1 MAVGNQIFAAT
12 VDDDYPRT
20 CGVYSLNAADGSVNW
35 FFKTL
40 NSVKNK
46 LVYANGKIVAQDCE
60 GTVYCLNAETGAL
73 LWQKKVDLGGSLGT
87 SSGLCADGSTVY
99 AGCAASITALDLETG
114 DTRWN
119 TRRGKGENSPAE
131 FVIAGDRLIVSSHW
145 DALVALNKNTGKKLW
160 ENSDSNIRFRSST
173 PAVIDANT
181 LLVADDDAI
190 MIVDNGSGKITSKTN
205 FDDYNFASSAQP
217 VISGKV
223 AYIATVNKGVL
234 AFDLETK
241 TILWEREVGGALVGT
256 APYAG
261 VGSKTVEGTPILSNG
276 KLIFGASDGYLYAI
290 DPANGAV
297 LKKQNVGAPV
307 FGSVALSNG
316 NLIVADFAGRITSF

>member
-1 MAVGNQIFAAT
+1 M
-12 VDDDYPRT
+12 
-20 CGVYSLNAADGSVNW
+20 
-35 FFKTL
+35 
-40 NSVKNK
+40 
-46 LVYANGKIVAQDCE
+46 
-60 GTVYCLNAETGAL
+60 
-73 LWQKKVDLGGSLGT
+73 
-87 SSGLCADGSTVY
+87 
-99 AGCAASITALDLETG
+99 ETG

-217 VISGKV
+217 VDRK
-223 AYIATVNKGVL
+223 
-234 AFDLETK
+234 
-241 TILWEREVGGALVGT
+241 
-256 APYAG
+256 
-261 VGSKTVEGTPILSNG
+261 
-276 KLIFGASDGYLYAI
+276 
-290 DPANGAV
+290 
-297 LKKQNVGAPV
+297 
-307 FGSVALSNG
+307 SV
-316 NLIVADFAGRITSF
+316 V